1 MVGRGWVALQND
13 VNKGVGYKGVGRA
26 LLLGDQNAG
35 KSSLLYR
42 LLFPDRFELTE
53 LDQSKKKK
61 WRCDVQL
68 VEHESTPHFET
79 EVHDAVQPSHTVA

>member
-1 MVGRGWVALQND
+1 MVSRGGVALQND
-13 VNKGVGYKGVGRA
+13 VNKGVWSGRA

-42 LLFPDRFELTE
+42 WLFPDRFELTE
-53 LDQSKKKK
+53 LDPSKKKK
-61 WRCDVQL
+61 WSCDVQL

-79 EVHDAVQPSHTVA
+79 EVHNATHTVA